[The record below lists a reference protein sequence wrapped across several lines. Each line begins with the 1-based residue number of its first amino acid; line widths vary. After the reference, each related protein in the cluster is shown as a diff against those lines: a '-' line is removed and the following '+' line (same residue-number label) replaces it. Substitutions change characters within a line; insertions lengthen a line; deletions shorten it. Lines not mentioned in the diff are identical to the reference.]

1 MAVIE
6 IPEERREDVLTI
18 LLGNGSFSSLDKNTF
33 VIEENAEETIKKIEA
48 EGIEVNSISFRH
60 NQV

>member
-48 EGIEVNSISFRH
+48 EGIEVKIIDP
-60 NQV
+60 

>member
-6 IPEERREDVLTI
+6 IPEDKREEVLTI

-33 VIEENAEETIKKIEA
+33 VIEENAEETIEKIRA
-48 EGIEVNSISFRH
+48 KGITVKIIEP
-60 NQV
+60 